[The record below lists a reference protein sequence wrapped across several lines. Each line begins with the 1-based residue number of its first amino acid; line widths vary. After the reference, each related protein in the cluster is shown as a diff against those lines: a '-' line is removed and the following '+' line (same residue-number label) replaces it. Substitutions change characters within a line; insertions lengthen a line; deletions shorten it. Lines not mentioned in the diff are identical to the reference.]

1 MTETTPGNQTDQSVV
16 SELAKEMLEEKRSS
30 RKWRNFFKCLM
41 YFYIGVVLFALI
53 FGSIRGAKEFGA
65 SGAHLAVIP
74 FNGVIAA
81 TGDVTAIEMNG
92 LLEAAFENNQAKGV
106 VLQINSPGG
115 SPVQSESIFN
125 KIRSL
130 RTEYPDKKL
139 YAVVSDVCASG
150 SYYVAA
156 AADEIYAARASIV
169 GSIGVRMDSYG
180 LTELMDKVG
189 VESRTITAGE
199 NKAIFSPFEE
209 VNPAHVAHL
218 EKLIGQVHEQFITD
232 VRSGRGE
239 RLTEVDGL
247 FSGLFWTG
255 EEALEIGLIDGLGDA
270 EYVAKEKF
278 DDLELVMYEPPRDF
292 FEELAQGVGVS
303 ISSAMENVLRSNAN
317 RAPVL
322 N

>member
-1 MTETTPGNQTDQSVV
+1 MNEPTQSNRDDQSMVH
-16 SELAKEMLEEKRSS
+16 ELAKEMLEEKRSS
-30 RKWRNFFKCLM
+30 RKWSNFFRCLM

-53 FGSIRGAKEFGA
+53 FGSFRGASEFGA

-74 FNGVIAA
+74 FNGTIAA
-81 TGDVTAIEMNG
+81 NGDVNATEMNG
-92 LLEAAFENNQAKGV
+92 LLESAFENDLAKGI

-125 KIRSL
+125 KIRAL
-130 RTEYPDKKL
+130 RAEYPDKKL

-169 GSIGVRMDSYG
+169 GSIGVRMDSFG
-180 LTELMDKVG
+180 LTEFMDKVG

-199 NKAIFSPFEE
+199 NKAIFSPFDE

-218 EKLIGQVHEQFITD
+218 EKLIGQVHEQFIND
-232 VRSGRGE
+232 VRSGRGD
-239 RLTEVDGL
+239 RLTEVEGI

-270 EYVAKEKF
+270 DYVAKEKF
-278 DDLELVMYEPPRDF
+278 DDLKLVTYEPARNLL
-292 FEELAQGVGVS
+292 EELTQGVGAS
-303 ISSAMENVLRSNAN
+303 ISAGIEEAFRTNNNSV
-317 RAPVL
+317 PVL

>member
-1 MTETTPGNQTDQSVV
+1 MTDAENTDQQVFR
-16 SELAKEMLEEKRSS
+16 ELANDMLAERRTS

-41 YFYIGVVLFALI
+41 YFYIGIVLLALI
-53 FGSIRGAKEFGA
+53 FGSFSGGGRNSHGA
-65 SGAHLAVIP
+65 SAEHLALIP
-74 FNGVIAA
+74 FNGTIAA
-81 TGDVTAIEMNG
+81 NGSVTAAGMNS
-92 LLEAAFENNQAKGV
+92 LLESAFENDLAKGV

-115 SPVQSESIFN
+115 SPVQSEAIFN
-125 KIRSL
+125 RIRSL
-130 RTEYPDKKL
+130 RQEYPDKKL

-199 NKAIFSPFEE
+199 NKAIFSPFKE

-218 EKLIGQVHEQFITD
+218 ETLIGQVHDQFVSD
-232 VRSGRGE
+232 VRSGRGD
-239 RLTEVDGL
+239 RLNEVEGV
-247 FSGLFWTG
+247 FSGIFWTG
-255 EEALEIGLIDGLGDA
+255 EEAVKIGLVDGLGDA
-270 EYVAKEKF
+270 TFVAREKY
-278 DDLELVMYEPPRDF
+278 DDLELVTYEPARTI
-292 FEELAQGVGVS
+292 FEELAEGIGAS
-303 ISSAMENVLRSNAN
+303 ISAGIENALRANAT
-317 RAPVL
+317 ALPTL